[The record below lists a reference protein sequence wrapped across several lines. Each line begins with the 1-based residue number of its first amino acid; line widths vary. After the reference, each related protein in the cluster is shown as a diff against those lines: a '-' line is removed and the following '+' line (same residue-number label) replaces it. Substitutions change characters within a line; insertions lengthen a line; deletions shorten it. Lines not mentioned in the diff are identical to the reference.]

1 GVQTCALPI
10 WDREWYEP
18 FQVFRQRL
26 TDVIDDVIA
35 RAEADAAFKFTLD
48 GQYAAIDD
56 YLEIRPENRDRVVE
70 LVRAGQLAIGPWHIL
85 LDEFL
90 CSGEKIGRAHV

>member
-1 GVQTCALPI
+1 MNDTQIVLVPHTH

-56 YLEIRPENRDRVVE
+56 YLEIRTSTAVVCDAWGVADR
-70 LVRAGQLAIGPWHIL
+70 LFRYPG
-85 LDEFL
+85 
-90 CSGEKIGRAHV
+90 